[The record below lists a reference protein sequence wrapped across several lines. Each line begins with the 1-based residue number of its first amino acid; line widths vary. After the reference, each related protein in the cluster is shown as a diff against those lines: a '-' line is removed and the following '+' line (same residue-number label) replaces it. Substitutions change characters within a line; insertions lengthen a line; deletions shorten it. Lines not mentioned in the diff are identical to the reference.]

1 MSQQLINIGNTA
13 NDGTGVRLRDAFR
26 ILNEN
31 FSEVYTTLSGNLT
44 ALTNATFSG
53 NVRLA
58 TVGRVGGSLY
68 TLPLSDGGVGQVLTT
83 DGSSL
88 LSWTNNGSGAPPTQL
103 INGTSNV
110 TLASN
115 GNLAV
120 SLAGTSNLMVIT
132 TAGLVGIGTA
142 SPAKQLHV
150 YSSTAAVLIDTGA
163 SASANPELQLG
174 AVARQ
179 FNVGVGGATF
189 ATVAVQGSY
198 YLYDATAAAYRF
210 VIDAAGKVG
219 IGTTTPGGKLDVV
232 GGRSF
237 FAAASEPYGVGARY
251 ISTGGAVYF
260 GASNGTATPDAQISS
275 AGGGALM
282 TLQNG
287 GNVGIGGLSPSARLH
302 VQNVADETNTF
313 LHMATNSGGSAVAV
327 YILDDRGFSGV
338 NSGKTLRVVTRN
350 DGLNDTG
357 AIASFETIGGSVTN
371 ALWVGISGNVGI
383 GTTSPGTKLEVMGSI
398 TARAA
403 ATQDSVILAG
413 RAGGTS
419 GHGVTLTPTTLTAAR
434 TVTLADGNTTLASG
448 TMAVTGG
455 NLAQFAATTSAQ
467 LAGVISDETGSG
479 ALVFATSPTITTS
492 AVIPL
497 VIGGTAVSSTLTLQS
512 TSGAGTTDAIIFR
525 TGSQSERMRI
535 LTTGQVGI
543 GTSSPATEAA
553 NAKLAVVGTAG
564 QSAGNLATS
573 NSNAGFTVRGNV
585 SSGYQLAIGATSV
598 DGSPYLQG
606 LVFNGGSSASSLIL
620 QGYGGYVGI
629 GTASPGTLL
638 EVSGTITASGL
649 NVTGNANV
657 GNIGATATVVTRS
670 LHTGV
675 AVSALPAAAGANAGA
690 IQYITDASATTIGNT
705 VAGGGANKVMVWS
718 NGSNW
723 KIFAS

>member
-44 ALTNATFSG
+44 ALANATFSG

-132 TAGLVGIGTA
+132 TAGLVGIGNA

-198 YLYDATAAAYRF
+198 YLYDATAVAYRF

-237 FAAASEPYGVGARY
+237 SPPQANLMAWGPD
-251 ISTGGAVYF
+251 IS
-260 GASNGTATPDAQISS
+260 P
-275 AGGGALM
+275 L
-282 TLQNG
+282 
-287 GNVGIGGLSPSARLH
+287 
-302 VQNVADETNTF
+302 VAPF
-313 LHMATNSGGSAVAV
+313 
-327 YILDDRGFSGV
+327 
-338 NSGKTLRVVTRN
+338 
-350 DGLNDTG
+350 
-357 AIASFETIGGSVTN
+357 
-371 ALWVGISGNVGI
+371 
-383 GTTSPGTKLEVMGSI
+383 
-398 TARAA
+398 
-403 ATQDSVILAG
+403 ILA
-413 RAGGTS
+413 RQ
-419 GHGVTLTPTTLTAAR
+419 
-434 TVTLADGNTTLASG
+434 
-448 TMAVTGG
+448 MAQQH
-455 NLAQFAATTSAQ
+455 LMRRF
-467 LAGVISDETGSG
+467 LL
-479 ALVFATSPTITTS
+479 LV
-492 AVIPL
+492 
-497 VIGGTAVSSTLTLQS
+497 
-512 TSGAGTTDAIIFR
+512 
-525 TGSQSERMRI
+525 
-535 LTTGQVGI
+535 
-543 GTSSPATEAA
+543 
-553 NAKLAVVGTAG
+553 VV
-564 QSAGNLATS
+564 
-573 NSNAGFTVRGNV
+573 
-585 SSGYQLAIGATSV
+585 
-598 DGSPYLQG
+598 P
-606 LVFNGGSSASSLIL
+606 
-620 QGYGGYVGI
+620 
-629 GTASPGTLL
+629 
-638 EVSGTITASGL
+638 
-649 NVTGNANV
+649 
-657 GNIGATATVVTRS
+657 
-670 LHTGV
+670 
-675 AVSALPAAAGANAGA
+675 
-690 IQYITDASATTIGNT
+690 
-705 VAGGGANKVMVWS
+705 
-718 NGSNW
+718 
-723 KIFAS
+723 